1 MENTEIKTPQV
12 EEVKE
17 ELNTE
22 EENENVVLDSKDNK
36 PSKEEQHKK
45 VKRKRILMSL
55 VPVIGLVVLLVAYLI
70 IGGIQGIRLDK
81 GFQVIFNS
89 SVVCAVVAT
98 GAIFIYTLGSFDI
111 SLGAATLVSAMVGA
125 ITYDATG
132 SVWLMFFVCI
142 LVAVGVELLSSVL
155 ASFLNLPVFI
165 TTVAMMSILGAFSL
179 LLIRW
184 NNTGDTISIPASAV
198 EAFDTIWF
206 KILVLVLYILFAV
219 FVYKYTKIGR
229 KQKFLGGNPLCAKL
243 SGISMKKMAI
253 VAFVLCGVGVGLGA
267 ILTITY
273 APTISR
279 TTASSLGMNIILAIV
294 FGGMPVSGGAKS
306 KISAGI
312 IGAFSISVLDAI
324 MLCLQ
329 LGSGAGQVVKAVIF
343 VVVVVITSL
352 NYRSKMLA
360 R

>member
-1 MENTEIKTPQV
+1 MENTVLDKTPV
-12 EEVKE
+12 EEEKKPTNVGPDKE
-17 ELNTE
+17 H
-22 EENENVVLDSKDNK
+22 DI
-36 PSKEEQHKK
+36 KK
-45 VKRKRILMSL
+45 VKIKRIIMNL
-55 VPVIGLVVLLVAYLI
+55 VPLIGLIVLILAYI
-70 IGGIQGIRLDK
+70 IVGAISGVRFDK
-81 GFQVIFNS
+81 GFVNIFNT

-111 SLGAATLVSAMVGA
+111 SLGAATLVSAMIGA
-125 ITYDATG
+125 IAYRQTG
-132 SVWLMFFVCI
+132 SVWFMFLVCI

-165 TTVAMMSILGAFSL
+165 TTVAMMSILTAFSL

-184 NNTGDTISIPASAV
+184 NNTGDSISVPSEAV
-198 EAFDTIWF
+198 QAFDSIWF
-206 KILVLVLYILFAV
+206 KILVLGLYIAFAV
-219 FVYKYTKIGR
+219 FVYKYTKLGR

-243 SGISMKKMAI
+243 TGISMKKMAI

-273 APTISR
+273 APTITR
-279 TTASSLGMNIILAIV
+279 TTASNIGMNVILAIV

-312 IGAFSISVLDAI
+312 IGAFSISVLDQI

-329 LGSGAGQVVKAVIF
+329 LGSGFGQVIKAIIF